1 MHFLSFFHYFVTC
14 VMMLLIHKPEADGF
28 AVPASSHPVLA
39 AVGGA
44 AVLPCCL
51 HLGASARP
59 SEVSWLRMPR
69 SSLVHHYCEQ
79 KGQDKEQTPEYRGRT
94 ELLMHRIRQ
103 GCMDL
108 RLSAVRPSDEGQYT
122 CVVRSGISDKEA
134 RLELKVTAM
143 GSAPHISMENI
154 QGGIRIVCRSSGW
167 YPEPQVLW
175 RDSSHQ
181 HIPSETE
188 NRSRD
193 ARGLFEAQSTL
204 LVMGSTPKDLS
215 CVVRNTYLNE
225 EKETAFQM
233 SDFLQGAY
241 PGVVVPGVILTVF
254 GVIGFIAYLLK
265 IKGWRRF
272 ADKLGKANMTLDPDT
287 AHPWLLLSKD
297 GKGVRWGA
305 EWQKRPEGPERFDT
319 WCCVLGYEGFT
330 SGQHTW
336 EVTVDSA
343 KSWGVGLAR
352 ASLQRKG
359 RIPLS
364 PQEGLWAVVKL
375 DKVFRALTSPECT
388 PLPLTCIPRR
398 IRISLD
404 YEKGQVAFS
413 NADTDVP
420 IFTFLPASFKGE
432 RIHLWLWLGVWC
444 NARVT
449 S

>member
-1 MHFLSFFHYFVTC
+1 M
-14 VMMLLIHKPEADGF
+14 
-28 AVPASSHPVLA
+28 
-39 AVGGA
+39 
-44 AVLPCCL
+44 LPCCPD
-51 HLGASARP
+51 LGASAQP
-59 SEVSWLRMPR
+59 SEVSWLQMPH
-69 SSLVHHYCEQ
+69 SSLVHHYSEQ
-79 KGQDKEQTPEYRGRT
+79 KGQDREQTPEYRGRT

-108 RLSAVRPSDEGQYT
+108 RLSAVRASDEGQYT
-122 CVVRSGISDKEA
+122 CLVRHGISYREA
-134 RLELKVTAM
+134 QLELKVTAM

-154 QGGIRIVCRSSGW
+154 QGGTRIVCRSSGW

-181 HIPSETE
+181 HIPSEAE
-188 NRSRD
+188 NRSQD

-204 LVMGSTPKDLS
+204 LVVGSTPKDLS

-225 EKETAFQM
+225 EKETAFQT
-233 SDFLQGAY
+233 SDFLRGAS
-241 PGVVVPGVILTVF
+241 PGMVVPSVILTVF

-265 IKGWRRF
+265 IKGWKRF

-297 GKGVRWGA
+297 GKGVRWGE
-305 EWQKRPEGPERFDT
+305 EWQKWPEGPERFDT

-375 DKVFRALTSPECT
+375 DKVFRALTSPKCT

-398 IRISLD
+398 MRVSLD

-432 RIHLWLWLGVWC
+432 RIHLWLWVWDKESWL
-444 NARVT
+444 RL
-449 S
+449 SP